1 MLLKDHS
8 IDARATTSVA
18 YKISKNMA
26 RTCLYARN
34 GPILQITVKR
44 LKITAF
50 QLFVRA
56 EVYNHPRYYRKPIK
70 KKQYLCCCTI

>member
-26 RTCLYARN
+26 RTYLYARN

-50 QLFVRA
+50 QLFVLYFSVSLNCNIRDTLNQHKS
-56 EVYNHPRYYRKPIK
+56 YTLLY
-70 KKQYLCCCTI
+70 